1 MASSHAASPAVPGE
15 ILAGAGLRS
24 GIATAQPVTKLDGSR
39 ERMDTDELTDS
50 QRFPPGGP
58 PRAIASDFIGST
70 STGHELEILDP
81 YGHVLFLESFSYF
94 TIIPFYILSWKKLTV
109 NTKNMPFFTL

>member
-1 MASSHAASPAVPGE
+1 MASSHAASPAAPGE

-81 YGHVLFLESFSYF
+81 YGHIVFLESFYYF
-94 TIIPFYILSWKKLTV
+94 KIIKLYILLGNVLTV
-109 NTKNMPFFTL
+109 NTKNVPFLNL

>member
-1 MASSHAASPAVPGE
+1 MASYHAASPAVPGE
-15 ILAGAGLRS
+15 ILVGAGLRS

-39 ERMDTDELTDS
+39 ERLDTDELTDS

-70 STGHELEILDP
+70 STGHELEISDL
-81 YGHVLFLESFSYF
+81 YEYVLFLESFYYF
-94 TIIPFYILSWKKLTV
+94 KIIKLYILSGNILTV
-109 NTKNMPFFTL
+109 NTKNIPFLTL